1 MLVLKPLMR
10 RYTPSLFSSQSRH
23 QHDSSS
29 SHGNR
34 SNKRSQKNTQGGGG
48 HQFKLK
54 NVSNRMDRVGRKLER
69 QEIGS
74 DDIDGESGWRNKSA
88 PRNESAE
95 EIVQVAKYIDAT
107 EVSVDYS
114 ALGGDSTNDSVK
126 ENLAGSVW
134 DPLQLAR

>member
-1 MLVLKPLMR
+1 
-10 RYTPSLFSSQSRH
+10 
-23 QHDSSS
+23 
-29 SHGNR
+29 
-34 SNKRSQKNTQGGGG
+34 
-48 HQFKLK
+48 
-54 NVSNRMDRVGRKLER
+54 MDGVGRKLER

-95 EIVQVAKYIDAT
+95 EIVHVAKYIDAT

-126 ENLAGSVW
+126 ENLAGPVW